1 MSEILHVSLLQSVDP
16 DPVDLVNATSTAPVV
31 LLCEHAGCAVPAS
44 LGNLGLDDTILRSH
58 RGWDIGAEA
67 LARALAMR
75 LKAPLILQRYSRL
88 VIDSNR
94 PPGSQESILNESD
107 GVRIT
112 ANDTL
117 SKAEKEAR
125 VRGIFYPMDRAIEE
139 SFVAHPRK
147 AAFSIHSFTPVFG
160 GTPRPWNA
168 GFLTRKS
175 RSTASA
181 LINSLQRLRPELSL
195 AINEPYNID
204 DETDWFIPR
213 HAERRAIPHC
223 LIEVRND
230 QIADETGVALW
241 AYLLGQALS
250 DFMKEL
256 A

>member
-1 MSEILHVSLLQSVDP
+1 MHASLLQSVDP
-16 DPVDLVNATSTAPVV
+16 DPVDLVNATSTAPFV
-31 LLCEHAGCAVPAS
+31 LLCEHAGRAVPAS

-75 LKAPLILQRYSRL
+75 LNAPLILQRYSRL

-94 PPGSQESILNESD
+94 PPGSLESILNASD
-107 GVRIT
+107 GVCIA

-117 SKAEKEAR
+117 SKAEKDAR
-125 VRGIFYPMDRAIEE
+125 VRAIFYPMDRAIEA
-139 SFVAHPRK
+139 SFAAHPRK

-175 RSTASA
+175 LSTASA
-181 LINSLQRLRPELSL
+181 LINSLQRLQPELSL
-195 AINEPYNID
+195 AINEPYSID

-213 HAERRAIPHC
+213 HAERRTIPHC

-241 AYLLGQALS
+241 ADLLGQALS

-256 A
+256 T